1 MPDELNY
8 FSIFPAL
15 RLPGALVQAKHITD
29 NVITEAAI
37 ALADSLNKEES
48 DADRLYPRLERVREI
63 SNYIAF
69 RCIKILIRDGL
80 CRDNGLTAS
89 MNDDELYKWIA
100 ARMWLPDYSH

>member
-1 MPDELNY
+1 M
-8 FSIFPAL
+8 
-15 RLPGALVQAKHITD
+15 
-29 NVITEAAI
+29 
-37 ALADSLNKEES
+37 
-48 DADRLYPRLERVREI
+48 REI

-80 CRDNGLTAS
+80 CRENGLTAS